1 MDADNMEKQRVLI
14 VEDDRPLAAGLC
26 RALQNEKTETV
37 SCHTLQEAEKLLGGV
52 RPDAEPGGR
61 GGKTEPDTRPDFDL
75 VVLDVNL
82 PDGNGFDFLQKMK
95 RKYDICIVMLTA
107 NDMETDIVAGLELG
121 ADDYITKPFSL
132 AVLRARV
139 ATQLRRVEAR
149 ERNGS
154 PAVVES
160 IAGTDAG
167 HMAVHDAENGMTA
180 DALVQGFISGADALS
195 HGEGWITDGDYR
207 FHFMKMLFYHGQEQ
221 IELSKSEQKLLR
233 ILVEN
238 RGITLTREQ
247 LFERIWSVDAEFV
260 DENTLSVTVKR
271 LRDKLGAQ
279 DRIRT
284 VYGIGYRWE

>member
-37 SCHTLQEAEKLLGGV
+37 SCHTLQEAEKLLGGIK
-52 RPDAEPGGR
+52 PDAEPGGR

-154 PAVVES
+154 LAVVES
-160 IAGTDAG
+160 IVGTDAG
-167 HMAVHDAENGMTA
+167 HMVAHNAENGMTA

-207 FHFMKMLFYHGQEQ
+207 FHFAKMLFYHGQEQ